1 MSQKLFIG
9 GLSYDTTTESLR
21 EYFEQHGTVEDAIVI
36 TDRETGRSRGFGFVT
51 FSTEDEANTAVQ
63 ETNETELDGRTI
75 RVDKADSKPR
85 GDRPGGRGGFRGGR
99 GGGRGGYG
107 SGGYG
112 GDRSYGDRGDRGSYG
127 DRNGGGGYGGRG
139 RGRGGFRGGRGDR
152 DRPEY

>member
-36 TDRETGRSRGFGFVT
+36 TDRETGMC
-51 FSTEDEANTAVQ
+51 VQ

-107 SGGYG
+107 GGYG
-112 GDRSYGDRGDRGSYG
+112 GDRSYNDRGDRGDRGSYG
-127 DRNGGGGYGGRG
+127 DRNGGYGGRG

>member
-1 MSQKLFIG
+1 MSEPCSPSS
-9 GLSYDTTTESLR
+9 LSRSHPGIRTDNLGPRRTCAAPGTRPLAR
-21 EYFEQHGTVEDAIVI
+21 VWVCDLLDRGRGQHG
-36 TDRETGRSRGFGFVT
+36 R
-51 FSTEDEANTAVQ
+51 Q

-75 RVDKADSKPR
+75 RVDRADSKPR

-107 SGGYG
+107 GGYG
-112 GDRSYGDRGDRGSYG
+112 GDRSYNDRGDRGDRGSYG
-127 DRNGGGGYGGRG
+127 DRNGGGYGGRG